1 MISSNTILGV
11 ARSTNIMK
19 IIAFVN
25 NKGGVGK
32 TTCSKIMAEYLSKV
46 KKMSVLGIDF
56 DPQCNFSH
64 QYLRMEIDPV
74 APEGLIPP
82 LHPDYNPHEPDDS
95 DWDGRSSIAEIFY
108 GQGVVPYPTYIA
120 NLDIAPGHAER
131 LLAAEAVRKSEV
143 VEKVHKQ
150 LANFLNSDD
159 VKAAYEAVIIDTAPS
174 KGPLTISVMK
184 AATDIIIPSIMEEQ
198 PVQGIYGML
207 QLWMQES
214 LIREKSRPLNL
225 VGILPNMFKQT
236 RLHKDLLTSLQENSA
251 INRYILPV
259 KLTQRIVYAEVD
271 AEEANPRSI
280 FDFPDEHIAKKE
292 ALEAYH
298 YITERIYS

>member
-1 MISSNTILGV
+1 ME
-11 ARSTNIMK
+11 

-32 TTCSKIMAEYLSKV
+32 TTCSKLMAEYLSKI
-46 KKMSVLGIDF
+46 KNIRTLCIDF

-64 QYLRMEIDPV
+64 QYLPMEIDPA

-82 LHPDYNPHEPDDS
+82 IHPDFDPTDPDDL
-95 DWDGRSSIAEIFY
+95 DWDGRSSIAEIFF
-108 GQGVVPYPTYIA
+108 GQGVIPYPTYVQ

-131 LLAAEAVRKSEV
+131 LLSAESVRRSEV

-150 LANFLNSDD
+150 LFNFLNSQD
-159 VKAAYEAVIIDTAPS
+159 VQEAYDAVVIDTAPS

-184 AATDIIIPSIMEEQ
+184 AADHIIIPSVMEEQ

-214 LIREKSRPLNL
+214 LARDKHHPLQL
-225 VGILPNMFKQT
+225 IGILPNMFKQT
-236 RLHKDLLTSLQENSA
+236 RLHKDILISLQNNEA
-251 INRYILPV
+251 LGKYVLPV
-259 KLTQRIVYAEVD
+259 KFSQRIVFAEVD
-271 AEEANPRSI
+271 AADSTPRSI
-280 FDFPDEHIAKKE
+280 FDFQDQHVAKAE
-292 ALEAYH
+292 AMEVCAL
-298 YITERIYS
+298 ITERIFA

>member
-1 MISSNTILGV
+1 
-11 ARSTNIMK
+11 MK

-32 TTCSKIMAEYLSKV
+32 TTCSKIMAEYLCKV

-82 LHPDYNPHEPDDS
+82 IHPDYNPSDTDDS
-95 DWDGRSSIAEIFY
+95 EWEGRSSIAEIFY
-108 GQGVVPYPTYIA
+108 GQGVIPYPTYIE
-120 NLDIAPGHAER
+120 NLDIAPGHADR
-131 LLAAEAVRKSEV
+131 LLAAESIRKTEV

-150 LANFLNSDD
+150 LANFLQSED
-159 VKAAYEAVIIDTAPS
+159 VRAAYDAVIIDTAPS

-184 AATDIIIPSIMEEQ
+184 AATDIVIPSVMEEQ

-214 LIREKSRPLNL
+214 LIREKSRPLKL
-225 VGILPNMFKQT
+225 IGILPNMFKQT
-236 RLHKDLLTSLQENSA
+236 RLHKDLLMSLQDNPA

-259 KLTQRIVYAEVD
+259 KLNQRIVYAEVD

-280 FDFPDEHIAKKE
+280 FDFPDDHVAKREAMEAYQHIA
-292 ALEAYH
+292 
-298 YITERIYS
+298 ERIYS

>member
-1 MISSNTILGV
+1 
-11 ARSTNIMK
+11 MK

-46 KKMSVLGIDF
+46 RKMNVLGIDF

-64 QYLRMEIDPV
+64 QYLKMEIDPV

-82 LHPDYNPHEPDDS
+82 IHPDYNPEDQADAE
-95 DWDGRSSIAEIFY
+95 WEGRSSIAEIFY
-108 GQGVVPYPTYIA
+108 GQGVVPYPTYIK
-120 NLDIAPGHAER
+120 NLDIAPGHADR
-131 LLAAEAVRKSEV
+131 LIAAESVRKTEV
-143 VEKVHKQ
+143 VDKVHKQ
-150 LANFLNSDD
+150 LANFLNSED
-159 VKAAYEAVIIDTAPS
+159 VRAAYDAVIIDTAPS
-174 KGPLTISVMK
+174 KGPLTVSVMK
-184 AATDIIIPSIMEEQ
+184 AATDIVIPSVMEEQ

-236 RLHKDLLTSLQENSA
+236 RLHKDLLNSLQGNPA

-259 KLTQRIVYAEVD
+259 KLNQRIVYAEVD

-280 FDFPDEHIAKKE
+280 FDFPDDHVAKCE

-298 YITERIYS
+298 HIAERIYS

>member
-1 MISSNTILGV
+1 
-11 ARSTNIMK
+11 MK
-19 IIAFVN
+19 VIAFVN

-46 KKMSVLGIDF
+46 RKMSVLGIDF

-64 QYLRMEIDPV
+64 QYLHMEIDPV

-82 LHPDYNPHEPDDS
+82 IHPDYNPDDPQDA
-95 DWDGRSSIAEIFY
+95 DWEGRSSIAEIFY
-108 GQGVVPYPTYIA
+108 GQGVVPYPTYIE
-120 NLDIAPGHAER
+120 NLDIAPGHADR
-131 LLAAEAVRKSEV
+131 LLAAESVRKSEV
-143 VEKVHKQ
+143 VEKIHKQ
-150 LANFLNSDD
+150 LANFLDSED
-159 VKAAYEAVIIDTAPS
+159 VRSTYDVVIIDTAPS

-184 AATDIIIPSIMEEQ
+184 AATDIVIPSVMEEQ

-214 LIREKSRPLNL
+214 LSREKSRPLNL

-236 RLHKDLLTSLQENSA
+236 RLHKDLLHSLRDNPA

-259 KLTQRIVYAEVD
+259 KLNQRIVYAEID

-280 FDFPDEHIAKKE
+280 FDFPDDHIAKRE
-292 ALEAYH
+292 ALEAYQ